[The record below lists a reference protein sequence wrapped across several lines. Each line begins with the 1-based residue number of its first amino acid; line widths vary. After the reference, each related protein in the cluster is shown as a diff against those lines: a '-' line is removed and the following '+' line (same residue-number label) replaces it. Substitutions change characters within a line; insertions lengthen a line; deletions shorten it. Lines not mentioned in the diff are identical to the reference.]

1 MCYQNPLMQKTL
13 QLTELQAQKAKELE
27 NKNREAARK
36 LLLQV
41 QLQLSKQ
48 SIQRIL

>member
-1 MCYQNPLMQKTL
+1 MQKTL
-13 QLTELQAQKAKELE
+13 QLTELQAQKTKELE
-27 NKNREAARK
+27 DKNREAARK

-48 SIQRIL
+48 SIQRKL